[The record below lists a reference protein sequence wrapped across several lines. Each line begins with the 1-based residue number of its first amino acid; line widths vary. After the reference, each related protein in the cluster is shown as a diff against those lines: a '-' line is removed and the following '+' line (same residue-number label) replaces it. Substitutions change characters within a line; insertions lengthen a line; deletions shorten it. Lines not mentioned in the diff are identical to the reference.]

1 MAEKCSRVLEPIVNC
16 DSLRSDP
23 TSDFT
28 ASGEQHRFTLRRP
41 LGRPPKK
48 TLGFCGFKL
57 CSQISFVHDNKCH
70 KEYSEGTI

>member
-1 MAEKCSRVLEPIVNC
+1 MAEKCSQVLAPIVNC

-41 LGRPPKK
+41 LGRPPKHWVSVD
-48 TLGFCGFKL
+48 LNC
-57 CSQISFVHDNKCH
+57 VHK
-70 KEYSEGTI
+70 